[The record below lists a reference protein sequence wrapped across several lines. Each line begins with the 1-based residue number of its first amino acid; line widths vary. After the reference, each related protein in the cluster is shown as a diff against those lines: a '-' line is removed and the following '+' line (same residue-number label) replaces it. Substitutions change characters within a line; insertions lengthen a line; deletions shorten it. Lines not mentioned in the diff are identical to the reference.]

1 MHSLCGWKTFQSCF
15 YQKIVRC
22 ICFDFLQCSK
32 LRKKMPFLTNKEF
45 VFFFYW
51 EILVTKFV
59 DLYSENSWKHVVS
72 SIIVKNLFL
81 ICERHLSETL
91 HKRDI
96 PKTLSAATK
105 VNSKAL
111 LKVSN
116 VLGSSSI
123 WTCRISNICCC
134 LLQAG
139 WLEKIKTNIQYSKF
153 DTSKLMSYQGHEIPN
168 PKLWKMEQYVHVRAL
183 PGKFSYHFCERFSC
197 SWQKNYQKCHQTA
210 IYESQ
215 IFKIFFTKLKT
226 PWNGKNCVF

>member
-1 MHSLCGWKTFQSCF
+1 MIFSNAQNWE
-15 YQKIVRC
+15 
-22 ICFDFLQCSK
+22 
-32 LRKKMPFLTNKEF
+32 KMPFLTNKEF

-116 VLGSSSI
+116 VLGKGQIKPKADWRAVDSPKKR
-123 WTCRISNICCC
+123 TNEFVLFAF
-134 LLQAG
+134 LLFTAN
-139 WLEKIKTNIQYSKF
+139 KTNLF
-153 DTSKLMSYQGHEIPN
+153 
-168 PKLWKMEQYVHVRAL
+168 VRFLGESTARQSCFWFYL
-183 PGKFSYHFCERFSC
+183 TFSMY
-197 SWQKNYQKCHQTA
+197 
-210 IYESQ
+210 
-215 IFKIFFTKLKT
+215 
-226 PWNGKNCVF
+226 